1 MSQPCQ
7 LLSIPGC
14 GSVAGM
20 LSHYVGLS
28 LENYLL
34 VNFFSLNV
42 TQDAQAG
49 LKYPRL
55 RTVNNPSVF
64 AHLEH
69 RDTLLHQT

>member
-1 MSQPCQ
+1 
-7 LLSIPGC
+7 
-14 GSVAGM
+14 M